1 MPIGKIEAFDETNDD
16 CNAYVERIE
25 QYFIANEIK
34 DNKQVAVM
42 LSLMGNKTYG
52 LLRNLA
58 APAKARLALKEGS
71 QPKFCKARRVPYAMK
86 PKAEVEL
93 KRLEKKGILPKVK
106 FSDWATPIVPVA
118 KSNGTVRICGDQKTT
133 VNPQLQT
140 EEYPL
145 PRIDDIFAKLT
156 GGQKFT
162 KIDLRQAYHQM
173 EVEEESQEYLTI
185 NTHQE
190 LYRYNRLVFGITSA
204 PAIWQRSMDQIL
216 EGVEGTNCI
225 LDDMIIIGK
234 DDKEHLENL
243 EGVLK
248 RLQANGL
255 RANREKCE
263 FFQTKITYC
272 GHEVHRRGLHKTQ
285 EKIHAVGNAPRPENV
300 QQLRSFLGLVNY
312 YHKFLPNLATTLNLQ
327 GSSNVNEITKRFSF
341 NLKYVMPLSLFYHC
355 SSVFRDTTSFGWELI
370 FFPISV
376 ALRSSFWRSKGF
388 V

>member
-16 CNAYVERIE
+16 WNAYVERIE
-25 QYFIANEIK
+25 QFFIANEIK
-34 DNKQVAVM
+34 DNKQVVVM

-52 LLRNLA
+52 LLPNLA

-71 QPKFCKARRVPYAMK
+71 QPKFCKARPVPYAMK
-86 PKAEVEL
+86 PKVEVEL
-93 KRLEKKGILPKVK
+93 KRLEKEGIPHKVK
-106 FSDWATPIVPVA
+106 FGDWATPIVPVA
-118 KSNGTVRICGDQKTT
+118 KSNGTVRICGD
-133 VNPQLQT
+133 PQLQT

-145 PRIDDIFAKLT
+145 PHIDDIFAKLT

-216 EGVEGTNCI
+216 EGVERTSCI
-225 LDDMIIIGK
+225 LDMIIRGK

-248 RLQANGL
+248 SLQANGL

-272 GHEVHRRGLHKTQ
+272 GPRSRLARVTQ
-285 EKIHAVGNAPRPENV
+285 DSRENSC
-300 QQLRSFLGLVNY
+300 SF
-312 YHKFLPNLATTLNLQ
+312 
-327 GSSNVNEITKRFSF
+327 
-341 NLKYVMPLSLFYHC
+341 
-355 SSVFRDTTSFGWELI
+355 
-370 FFPISV
+370 
-376 ALRSSFWRSKGF
+376 
-388 V
+388 

>member
-1 MPIGKIEAFDETNDD
+1 
-16 CNAYVERIE
+16 
-25 QYFIANEIK
+25 
-34 DNKQVAVM
+34 
-42 LSLMGNKTYG
+42 
-52 LLRNLA
+52 
-58 APAKARLALKEGS
+58 
-71 QPKFCKARRVPYAMK
+71 MK
-86 PKAEVEL
+86 PKAEGEL
-93 KRLEKKGILPKVK
+93 KRLEKEGILHEVR
-106 FSDWATPIVPVA
+106 FSNWATPIVPVA

-185 NTHQE
+185 NTHQG

-216 EGVEGTNCI
+216 EGVEGTSCI
-225 LDDMIIIGK
+225 LDDMIITGK

-248 RLQANGL
+248 RLKANGL

-272 GHEVHRRGLHKTQ
+272 GHEVHRHGLHKTQ
-285 EKIHAVGNAPRPENV
+285 EKIHAVVNAPRPENV

-341 NLKYVMPLSLFYHC
+341 MKLEDP
-355 SSVFRDTTSFGWELI
+355 
-370 FFPISV
+370 
-376 ALRSSFWRSKGF
+376 RS
-388 V
+388 

>member
-1 MPIGKIEAFDETNDD
+1 MSHMMVCSFVTIMHMCVLLCTYVRLFVECKPPCLIKPCCVVLVWFIQFRETQQIGDEDLDPTQQPEKLRAFATMPIGKIEAFDETNND

-185 NTHQE
+185 NTHQG

-216 EGVEGTNCI
+216 EGVEGTSCI
-225 LDDMIIIGK
+225 LDDMIITGK

-243 EGVLK
+243 EEVLK

-255 RANREKCE
+255 RTNRE
-263 FFQTKITYC
+263 
-272 GHEVHRRGLHKTQ
+272 
-285 EKIHAVGNAPRPENV
+285 
-300 QQLRSFLGLVNY
+300 
-312 YHKFLPNLATTLNLQ
+312 
-327 GSSNVNEITKRFSF
+327 
-341 NLKYVMPLSLFYHC
+341 
-355 SSVFRDTTSFGWELI
+355 
-370 FFPISV
+370 
-376 ALRSSFWRSKGF
+376 
-388 V
+388 

>member
-1 MPIGKIEAFDETNDD
+1 M
-16 CNAYVERIE
+16 
-25 QYFIANEIK
+25 
-34 DNKQVAVM
+34 
-42 LSLMGNKTYG
+42 
-52 LLRNLA
+52 
-58 APAKARLALKEGS
+58 
-71 QPKFCKARRVPYAMK
+71 
-86 PKAEVEL
+86 
-93 KRLEKKGILPKVK
+93 
-106 FSDWATPIVPVA
+106 PVA
-118 KSNGTVRICGDQKTT
+118 KSNGTVRICGDHKTT

-145 PRIDDIFAKLT
+145 PRIDDIFAKLA

-225 LDDMIIIGK
+225 LDDMIITGK

-272 GHEVHRRGLHKTQ
+272 GHEVDWHGLHKTQ
-285 EKIHAVGNAPRPENV
+285 EKIHTV
-300 QQLRSFLGLVNY
+300 FLM
-312 YHKFLPNLATTLNLQ
+312 PQ
-327 GSSNVNEITKRFSF
+327 DQRMSSN
-341 NLKYVMPLSLFYHC
+341 
-355 SSVFRDTTSFGWELI
+355 SVHS
-370 FFPISV
+370 
-376 ALRSSFWRSKGF
+376 
-388 V
+388 

>member
-1 MPIGKIEAFDETNDD
+1 M
-16 CNAYVERIE
+16 
-25 QYFIANEIK
+25 
-34 DNKQVAVM
+34 
-42 LSLMGNKTYG
+42 
-52 LLRNLA
+52 
-58 APAKARLALKEGS
+58 
-71 QPKFCKARRVPYAMK
+71 
-86 PKAEVEL
+86 
-93 KRLEKKGILPKVK
+93 
-106 FSDWATPIVPVA
+106 PVA
-118 KSNGTVRICGDQKTT
+118 KSNGTVRICGDYKTT

-145 PRIDDIFAKLT
+145 PRIDDIFAKLA

-185 NTHQE
+185 NTHQG

-204 PAIWQRSMDQIL
+204 PAIWQRSRDQIL
-216 EGVEGTNCI
+216 EGVERTSCI
-225 LDDMIIIGK
+225 LDMIIRGK

-255 RANREKCE
+255 RASREKCE

-272 GHEVHRRGLHKTQ
+272 GHEVDWHGLHKT
-285 EKIHAVGNAPRPENV
+285 
-300 QQLRSFLGLVNY
+300 QLRSFLGLVNY

-341 NLKYVMPLSLFYHC
+341 NLKYMMPLSLFYHC
-355 SSVFRDTTSFGWELI
+355 SSVFRDTASFGWELT